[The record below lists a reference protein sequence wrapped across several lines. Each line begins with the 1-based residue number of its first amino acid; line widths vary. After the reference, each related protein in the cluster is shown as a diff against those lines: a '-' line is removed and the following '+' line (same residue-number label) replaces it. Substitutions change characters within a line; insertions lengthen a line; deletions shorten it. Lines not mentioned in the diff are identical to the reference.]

1 MALVKEQNVVG
12 IEVLEDNSIKVS
24 TKVIVKDGDETVAG
38 KSDYYVLPVLNT
50 EGEPTDVSSEDAR
63 VVAVAGAVWTDEVIA
78 AAQAAAAP
86 AAEEAPAE

>member
-38 KSDYYVLPVLNT
+38 KSDYYVLPILT

-63 VVAVAGAVWTDEVIA
+63 VQAVAGAVWTDEVIA

-86 AAEEAPAE
+86 AAEESE